1 MDIMMNKVTSLQ
13 TTCSRENIV
22 RLFARF
28 ANKYG
33 TLWTTRLG
41 ANPDWEMCIDD
52 WYEDLKHFEYKTLVI
67 AAKSTLAKYNDF
79 PPTFG
84 QFEDLCK
91 KHSGFLQR
99 DDAIRMMINRDFS
112 HPIVKMMYERI
123 GSWALTN
130 GKETEI
136 QTKAKEAYQDAE
148 TRFTLFPDSCWS
160 ELEEYNAKPK
170 ELLAP
175 SKIPSTSESKAFR
188 ECMNKCQEILKGKK
202 IIGGGKTYKHF
213 DENKIKKGHREF
225 DQAVFNE
232 YREYLMSIP
241 ETETMILPPVYLIE
255 RNKFLNMRDQGE
267 WLKKQGYV
275 PPREREEFASTKGSD
290 RSGNG
295 KPTRV
300 YKNWAND

>member
-1 MDIMMNKVTSLQ
+1 MDIMMNTVTSLQ

-52 WYEDLKHFEYKTLVI
+52 WFEDLKHFDYKTLVL
-67 AAKSTLAKYNDF
+67 AAKSALTTFNDY

-99 DDAIRMMINRDFS
+99 EDAIKMLIARDFS
-112 HPIVKMMYERI
+112 HPIVKIMYDKI
-123 GSWALTN
+123 GSWTLTN
-130 GKETEI
+130 GKETEV
-136 QTKAKEAYQDAE
+136 QAKARDAYREAE
-148 TRFTLFPDSCWS
+148 SEFTLFPDKCWQL
-160 ELEEYNAKPK
+160 LESFNAKPK
-170 ELLAP
+170 ELPAP
-175 SKIPSTSESKAFR
+175 SKILSTSESKAFR
-188 ECMNKCQEILKGKK
+188 DCMNKCQEILQSKK
-202 IIGGGKTYKHF
+202 IAGGGKTYKQF
-213 DENKIKKGHREF
+213 DETKIKKGHKDF
-225 DQAVFNE
+225 DQAVFDE

-241 ETETMILPPVYLIE
+241 ETETMILPPVYLME
-255 RNKFLNMRDQGE
+255 RNKFLNMRDQTE

-275 PPREREEFASTKGSD
+275 PPNQRDGFADNNTQ

-300 YKNWAND
+300 YKNWAHD